1 MVLTAAQVTAFFQ
14 GPDQMGVTAAT
25 RAQLQ
30 IEGIDTVSDLAD
42 LDEKS
47 FKQMCEN
54 VRAADQPLGAKSQR
68 RLFTAISLLK
78 YYATV
83 SRPLTAGNIA

>member
-1 MVLTAAQVTAFFQ
+1 MLTAAQVTAFFQ

-25 RAQLQ
+25 RAQSQ
-30 IEGIDTVSDLAD
+30 VEGIDTVSDLAD
-42 LDEKS
+42 LDEES
-47 FKQMCEN
+47 FKQMWEN

-68 RLFTAISLLK
+68 RLSTAISLLK

-83 SRPLTAGNIA
+83 GRPLTAGNVA